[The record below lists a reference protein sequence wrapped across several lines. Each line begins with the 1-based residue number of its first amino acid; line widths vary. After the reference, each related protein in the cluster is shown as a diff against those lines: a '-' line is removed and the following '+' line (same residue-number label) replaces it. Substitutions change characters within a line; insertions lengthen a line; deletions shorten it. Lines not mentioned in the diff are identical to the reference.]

1 MDTNSL
7 YNLGLLLWQG
17 GPAFGI
23 RDALDILGTAFL
35 LYAVFIL
42 VRRTHT
48 TFIFVGMGILLG
60 IYISARV
67 LNLYL
72 VSSIFHAFFA
82 YFTVILAI
90 IFQRELRYFFEWVA
104 TWKRLFLARIDASPG
119 TSAIADELAAIA
131 ARLAKKK
138 LGALIVLPG
147 HQSIERLLSGGTPIG
162 GRVSSAILESIF
174 DTSSPGHDGAVI
186 IRGDRISRFG
196 VHLPLAEKYEGSFGT
211 RHRAALGLAER
222 SDALI
227 VIISEERGAISV
239 ARAGRLEAVKDE
251 GKLRDMLTAFLRP
264 YLPAKEG
271 WAQKILF
278 ENLKEK
284 LSAIGIAVLLW
295 LIFVA
300 GLV

>member
-7 YNLGLLLWQG
+7 YNLALLLWQG
-17 GPAFGI
+17 GPVFGI
-23 RDALDILGTAFL
+23 RDLLDILGTAFL

-48 TFIFVGMGILLG
+48 TFIFAGMGILLG
-60 IYISARV
+60 IYIAARV

-72 VSSIFHAFFA
+72 VSSIFHTFFA
-82 YFTVILAI
+82 YFAVILAI

-104 TWKRLFLARIDASPG
+104 TWKRLFFARSGGEGIA
-119 TSAIADELAAIA
+119 AVADELAGITE
-131 ARLAKKK
+131 RLAKRKM
-138 LGALIVLPG
+138 GALIVLPG
-147 HQSIERLLSGGTPIG
+147 HQSIDRLLSGGTPLG
-162 GRVSSAILESIF
+162 GRISPAILESIF
-174 DTSSPGHDGAVI
+174 DTTSPGHDGAVI
-186 IRGDRISRFG
+186 IRGDRVSRFG
-196 VHLPLAEKYEGSFGT
+196 VHLPLADKYEGAFGT

-227 VIISEERGAISV
+227 IIVSEERGAVSIALS
-239 ARAGRLEAVKDE
+239 GRLEAIKDE
-251 GKLRDMLTAFLRP
+251 TGLREALNSFLRP
-264 YLPAKEG
+264 HLPAEEG
-271 WAQKILF
+271 WAQKIFF